1 MLAQEI
7 LARIPHGGMHDLFQR
22 LQFALVSEHSGAK
35 LLPIH
40 AIGASCS
47 RKPLFDGR
55 HRSEEHTS
63 ELQSLMRISYAEF
76 CLKKKKT
83 TKYKKHNTPQ
93 GLQELTVQILN
104 TFQKHIKNV
113 TDTKKVV
120 RQVYDTNALNTH
132 VYRH

>member
-55 HRSEEHTS
+55 HKCASWS
-63 ELQSLMRISYAEF
+63 LQSVYFRISIEHRYTLSAQHGGQDR
-76 CLKKKKT
+76 KST
-83 TKYKKHNTPQ
+83 R
-93 GLQELTVQILN
+93 LTSS
-104 TFQKHIKNV
+104 HSCAS
-113 TDTKKVV
+113 
-120 RQVYDTNALNTH
+120 R
-132 VYRH
+132 

>member
-22 LQFALVSEHSGAK
+22 LQLALVSEHSGAK

-55 HRSEEHTS
+55 HQCASWS
-63 ELQSLMRISYAEF
+63 LQSVYFRISIENRYTLSAQLGGNRPEERRVGEEWVSQ
-76 CLKKKKT
+76 CRSRWSVSHSIKYN
-83 TKYKKHNTPQ
+83 TKEQQEQYVQYK
-93 GLQELTVQILN
+93 
-104 TFQKHIKNV
+104 
-113 TDTKKVV
+113 
-120 RQVYDTNALNTH
+120 
-132 VYRH
+132 